1 MTRSPYSQKQIFSYL
16 FAVITTITLLV
27 WILRGLQ
34 VLAFLPG
41 VIIWILLVLS
51 IATGV
56 FRQVSR

>member
-1 MTRSPYSQKQIFSYL
+1 MTRPPYFQKQIFSYL

>member
-1 MTRSPYSQKQIFSYL
+1 VTRPPYFQKQIFSYL

>member
-1 MTRSPYSQKQIFSYL
+1 MTRSPYTQKQIFSYL